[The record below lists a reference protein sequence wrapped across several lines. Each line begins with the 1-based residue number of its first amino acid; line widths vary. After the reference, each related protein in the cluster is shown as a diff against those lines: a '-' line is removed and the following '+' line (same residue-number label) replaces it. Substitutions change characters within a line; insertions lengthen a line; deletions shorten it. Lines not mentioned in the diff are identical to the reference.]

1 MTLFLK
7 RMSTTSTLFC
17 RRREEQSA
25 KLRKTAEKL
34 LLNQLKKHAL
44 KNMSG
49 SQQAAVLQQAKQT
62 STAGPTD
69 SEEIP
74 ADLLVSALNCWHTT
88 MPCMAEFVQYLLSN
102 RTD

>member
-1 MTLFLK
+1 M
-7 RMSTTSTLFC
+7 C

-44 KNMSG
+44 TQMSG
-49 SQQAAVLQQAKQT
+49 PQQAAVLQQAQQT
-62 STAGPTD
+62 LTAGPPD

-74 ADLLVSALNCWHTT
+74 ADLLVRMHKPTG
-88 MPCMAEFVQYLLSN
+88 
-102 RTD
+102 